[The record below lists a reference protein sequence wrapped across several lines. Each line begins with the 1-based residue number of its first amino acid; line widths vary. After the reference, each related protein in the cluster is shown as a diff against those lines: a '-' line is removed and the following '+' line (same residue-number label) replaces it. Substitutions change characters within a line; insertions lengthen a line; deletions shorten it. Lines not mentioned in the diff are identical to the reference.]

1 MPTYDDEATEAA
13 LQVRRQVL
21 GAEYVDAAVNDRTP
35 GAAEFQR
42 FVTRNAWGTWT
53 RPGLSLRDRS
63 LMVLAMTGSIGRME
77 EFALHLRG
85 AARNGLTDA
94 EVDEV
99 VFQLAAYAGAPAGVS
114 ARRAVVAFRRER
126 DALTGEE

>member
-13 LQVRRQVL
+13 LQLRRQVL
-21 GAEYVDAAVNDRTP
+21 GADYVDAAVSDPSP

-42 FVTRNAWGTWT
+42 FVTRSAWGTWT

-63 LMVLAMTGSIGRME
+63 LLVLAITGGMGRME
-77 EFALHLRG
+77 EFALHLHG
-85 AARNGLTDA
+85 AERLGLTDA

-99 VFQLAAYAGAPAGVS
+99 VFQLASYAGAPAGVS

-126 DALTGEE
+126 DVLASKR